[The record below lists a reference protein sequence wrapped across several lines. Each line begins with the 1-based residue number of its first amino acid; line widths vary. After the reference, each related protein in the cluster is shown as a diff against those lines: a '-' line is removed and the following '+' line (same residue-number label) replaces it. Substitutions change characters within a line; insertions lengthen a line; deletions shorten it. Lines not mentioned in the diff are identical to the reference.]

1 MSLRVRVIGSMIKFA
16 NEKQLSVL
24 LAILEVAIMTTLPIV
39 LVASSAQAAHTRLS
53 EVDRAQTIPI
63 AFALINKQACSSAR
77 ISQTI
82 ERLQSQI
89 VEPSQI
95 LVECGTAATTPLI
108 QLLEDESKN
117 PLSRRAAA
125 RVLGQIGSQDA
136 IGALIRIVQ
145 QNRSGIRDSALRAIA
160 DINPQARDAV
170 TILTVAIADQNL
182 ELSKVGIAALRRI
195 DPAVPNQ
202 VTSFL
207 QEELRSN
214 NAQRRSTVRSLLD
227 QLSPNSEPDIP
238 LFTQALQSQQEPTR
252 AIAAY
257 VLVQLGRR
265 AEVVI
270 PVLSAALF
278 DKSSSVRDTAACAL
292 GRIGSREAITVLLAQ
307 LKTGNEATQAS
318 AAVGLSSLTAGAK
331 AAIPVLITTLRD
343 ENELV
348 QSMAAYALGQMG
360 KDAQRAIPALLRVLS
375 DRSANV
381 RGSAIHALGQI
392 APDDPRVI
400 RAIIRQSTLESDLT
414 VLNNAVE
421 ALRQITPAA
430 MPTLLEIIAFDESW
444 QNVVIAETVLGRFNL
459 TILPSLTSEASLSLI
474 PAVLRRYSFPYIYD
488 GEKLVNFYLKR
499 QLTPQVIFQLVEILK
514 DKNQDIRLR
523 GNVAMAIGLA
533 DLESPLIKIL
543 EDENQDIA
551 LRTDAAIALG
561 FTNGSSVAISSLV
574 KFVRQHPAY
583 HLGLR
588 LSNEQLQEYL
598 FSKLSNDELNLLVFA
613 FATLQKFRN
622 SNEAN
627 LFFNQFEQENSVLFS
642 ELENFISV
650 VNGADGPAMVRLLQE
665 SSQTPAICRIT
676 FMQRFLWRCRQ
687 TLKISY
693 L

>member
-1 MSLRVRVIGSMIKFA
+1 MIKFA

-39 LVASSAQAAHTRLS
+39 LVASTAQAAHTRLS

-136 IGALIRIVQ
+136 IAALIRIVQ

-195 DPAVPNQ
+195 DPAVP
-202 VTSFL
+202 
-207 QEELRSN
+207 
-214 NAQRRSTVRSLLD
+214 
-227 QLSPNSEPDIP
+227 
-238 LFTQALQSQQEPTR
+238 
-252 AIAAY
+252 
-257 VLVQLGRR
+257 
-265 AEVVI
+265 
-270 PVLSAALF
+270 
-278 DKSSSVRDTAACAL
+278 
-292 GRIGSREAITVLLAQ
+292 
-307 LKTGNEATQAS
+307 
-318 AAVGLSSLTAGAK
+318 
-331 AAIPVLITTLRD
+331 
-343 ENELV
+343 
-348 QSMAAYALGQMG
+348 
-360 KDAQRAIPALLRVLS
+360 
-375 DRSANV
+375 
-381 RGSAIHALGQI
+381 
-392 APDDPRVI
+392 
-400 RAIIRQSTLESDLT
+400 
-414 VLNNAVE
+414 
-421 ALRQITPAA
+421 
-430 MPTLLEIIAFDESW
+430 
-444 QNVVIAETVLGRFNL
+444 
-459 TILPSLTSEASLSLI
+459 
-474 PAVLRRYSFPYIYD
+474 
-488 GEKLVNFYLKR
+488 
-499 QLTPQVIFQLVEILK
+499 
-514 DKNQDIRLR
+514 NQDIRLR

-588 LSNEQLQEYL
+588 LSNQQLQEYL

-622 SNEAN
+622 SNQAS